1 MSFGK
6 LPAGSGQR
14 SRARKN
20 NPSDSFTANCTV
32 RMESRNAHRGR
43 GGRSDRADCSVILG
57 DP

>member
-14 SRARKN
+14 CEARKN

-32 RMESRNAHRGR
+32 RLESWNAHRGR
-43 GGRSDRADCSVILG
+43 GAGQRVARF
-57 DP
+57 